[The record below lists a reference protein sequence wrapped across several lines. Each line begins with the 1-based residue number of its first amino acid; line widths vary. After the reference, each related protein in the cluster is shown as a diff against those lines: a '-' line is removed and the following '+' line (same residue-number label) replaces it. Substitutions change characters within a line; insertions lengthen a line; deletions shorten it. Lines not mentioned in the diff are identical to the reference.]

1 MKRMISFGTFAAVTL
16 FSLGFAAAEN
26 ASAAVPKGDLSAH
39 EFAGSKI
46 FPGTTRTYTLYV
58 PKQYDP
64 AKPACVYVSQDGV
77 VYNAPAVFDQLIHE
91 KAMPVTVGVFVTP
104 GNAAGRGNRS
114 FEYDSMTDDYVRFL
128 SDELLPYVAKTHK
141 LNLSTDGNDRAI
153 AGCSSGG
160 ICSFT
165 AAWER
170 PDAFRRV
177 FSNVGSFGAH
187 RGGYVYPILVRKV
200 EPKPIRVFLQDGSN
214 DLRFTYGNW
223 WLANQEM
230 EEALTFS
237 GYEVAHSWDKG
248 GHEVTYATK
257 IFPDVMRFLW
267 KDWPTPI
274 KAGAGSPNL
283 QQIALPGQSWKPV
296 AGRYQDATSPTANAQ
311 GEVFFCDAPAN
322 KIHKIGLGGDV
333 GDFVTAS
340 NHAAGLAYGPNG
352 LYATAGDQILCY
364 DADAKAAVA
373 AKDIPGHRL
382 AAAANGNLYATSR
395 DAAGSKLWLID
406 RAGDKRVVDADLKR
420 AAGVTFTADQRFL
433 CVTDGSIHQ
442 VYSYL
447 IQPDGSLI
455 YKQRYYF
462 IHVDTV
468 DQSGADGM
476 CVDRDNRV
484 YVASQMGV
492 QVCEPSGQTL
502 CIIPTP
508 NGKVS
513 GLCFG
518 GPQFDTLFA
527 TCGDV
532 VFQRKM
538 RVHGV
543 HPLPVSKA
551 VSR

>member
-1 MKRMISFGTFAAVTL
+1 MKRNMISFCAFAAVAL
-16 FSLGFAAAEN
+16 CSSSFAAAQD
-26 ASAAVPKGDLSAH
+26 ASTAVPQGTLSSH

-46 FPGTTRTYTLYV
+46 YPGTKRSYTLYV

-77 VYNAPAVFDQLIHE
+77 LYNAPAVFDQLIHE
-91 KAMPVTVGVFVTP
+91 KAMPVAVGVFVTP
-104 GNAAGRGNRS
+104 GNVAGRGNRS
-114 FEYDSMTDDYVRFL
+114 FEYDAMTDAYVRFL
-128 SDELLPYVAKTHK
+128 SDELLPYIAKTHK

-160 ICSFT
+160 ICAFN

-170 PDAFRRV
+170 PDLFRRV

-214 DLRFTYGNW
+214 DLKFTFGDW
-223 WLANQEM
+223 FLANQEM
-230 EEALTFS
+230 EQALTFS

-248 GHEVTYATK
+248 AHEQTYATK
-257 IFPDVMRFLW
+257 IFPDVMRWLW
-267 KDWPTPI
+267 KDWPRPI

-283 QQIALPGQSWKPV
+283 REIVLPEEGWKPV
-296 AGRYQDATSPTANAQ
+296 AGHYRDATSPTANAR

-340 NHAAGLAYGPNG
+340 HHTAGLAYGPNG
-352 LYATAGDQILCY
+352 RLYATAGDQILSY
-364 DADAKAAVA
+364 DADAQVAVV
-373 AKDIPGHRL
+373 AKGIPCQRIVVG
-382 AAAANGNLYATSR
+382 ANGNLYATSR
-395 DAAGSKLWLID
+395 EAGGSKLWLINRD
-406 RAGDKRVVDADLKR
+406 GQKRVVDADLKH
-420 AAGVTFTADQRFL
+420 AAGVAFTSDGQFL
-433 CVTDGSIHQ
+433 CVADGGIRQ

-455 YKQRYYF
+455 DKEPYYYL
-462 IHVDTV
+462 HVDTV
-468 DQSGADGM
+468 DRSGADGV
-476 CVDRDNRV
+476 CVDQNNRL
-484 YVASQMGV
+484 YVATQMGV
-492 QVCEPSGQTL
+492 QVCEPSGQTH

-518 GPQFDTLFA
+518 GAQLDTLFA
-527 TCGDV
+527 TCGDI
-532 VFQRKM
+532 VFQRKL

-543 HPLPVSKA
+543 PHKPVSP
-551 VSR
+551 